1 MQEREEEHRDE
12 LRGQAHRSVGT
23 ELGPQSSA
31 ETLLGSSSQA
41 SIVRGHRGRGRT
53 GHRGLSPLL
62 SLHPGP
68 WSEPL
73 AKPQSSHLSGW
84 GGWFIG
90 HLGTQPGTTDSSVCL
105 YKAEL
110 GAGKSSAF
118 RAKRREFKSQLHVH

>member
-1 MQEREEEHRDE
+1 MQEREEDHRDE

-23 ELGPQSSA
+23 ELGPRSSA

-41 SIVRGHRGRGRT
+41 SIVGGRRGRGRA
-53 GHRGLSPLL
+53 GHRGLPPFL

-73 AKPQSSHLSGW
+73 AEPQSSHL
-84 GGWFIG
+84 
-90 HLGTQPGTTDSSVCL
+90 PGTTDGSVCV

-110 GAGKSSAF
+110 GAGESSAF
-118 RAKRREFKSQLHVH
+118 RAKRREFRSRLRVH